1 MSNKLKRGICVVVIA
16 ALFVTVGVVLKSF
29 SEKTPGGGHIF
40 DGKHENKVEKEEKP
54 AKKITLGNAPEGYY
68 DDALF
73 IGDSRTVGLHAF
85 APIEGATYFDSV
97 GLNVYKVEDTTVE
110 IEGLGE
116 VTLTELLN
124 SRTFGKIYVMLGIN
138 ELGFDYDTTLS
149 NYKGLI
155 DTIRSLQPESVI
167 FIQANLHVGPDK
179 SNSDTVVNNANIDRF
194 NEAIS
199 QFANDIDTVYID
211 ANPVFDDGDGNLKA
225 ECTGDGV
232 HLYANFYEDW
242 VDWLNTKA
250 AIKEEPKEEAKNE

>member
-1 MSNKLKRGICVVVIA
+1 MSNKMRRGICVVVVA
-16 ALFVTVGVVLKSF
+16 ALFVTVGVVLKVF
-29 SEKTPGGGHIF
+29 SEKIPGTGHIF
-40 DGKHENKVEKEEKP
+40 DGKHENKVEKEVKP
-54 AKKITLGNAPEGYY
+54 DKKITLGDAPEGYY
-68 DDALF
+68 EDALF
-73 IGDSRTVGLHAF
+73 IGDSRTVGLHSF

-116 VTLTELLN
+116 VTLAELLN

-155 DTIRSLQPESVI
+155 DTIRSLQPDSII

-179 SNSDTVVNNANIDRF
+179 SNSDTVVNNTNINKF

-199 QFANDIDTVYID
+199 KFANDIDTVYID
-211 ANPVFDDGDGNLKA
+211 ANPVFDDENGNLKA

-242 VDWLNTKA
+242 VEWLNTKA
-250 AIKEEPKEEAKNE
+250 ALKEEAKSE